1 MMNKANQRM
10 RILNYMKQNGS
21 ITGLEATNV
30 LHIMDYRKRIS
41 EMRRNGINIDDE
53 WQRKTDGD
61 GMPVRY
67 KRYFL
72 IED

>member
-1 MMNKANQRM
+1 MDKANQRM
-10 RILNYMKQNGS
+10 RILNYMKQNGG
-21 ITGLEATNV
+21 ITGIEATNL

-41 EMRRNGINIDDE
+41 EMRRNGINIGDE
-53 WQRKTDGD
+53 WQSKTDRY

-67 KRYFL
+67 KRYFI

>member
-1 MMNKANQRM
+1 MDKANQRM
-10 RILNYMKQNGS
+10 RILNYMKQNGG
-21 ITGLEATNV
+21 ITGLEATNI

-41 EMRRNGINIDDE
+41 EMRRNGINIGDE
-53 WQRKTDGD
+53 WLRKTDGD

>member
-1 MMNKANQRM
+1 MT
-10 RILNYMKQNGS
+10 IPTICHYGG
-21 ITGLEATNV
+21 ITGIEATNIV
-30 LHIMDYRKRIS
+30 HIMDYRKRIS
-41 EMRRNGINIDDE
+41 EMRRKGINIGDE
-53 WQRKTDGD
+53 WQRKTDKN

>member
-1 MMNKANQRM
+1 MNKANQRM
-10 RILNYMKQNGS
+10 RILKYMKQNGS

-53 WQRKTDGD
+53 WQKKTDGD
-61 GMPVRY
+61 GMSVRY

-72 IED
+72 IND

>member
-1 MMNKANQRM
+1 MNEANQRTK
-10 RILNYMKQNGS
+10 ILNYMKENKG
-21 ITGLEATNV
+21 ITGLEATNI

-41 EMRRNGINIDDE
+41 EMRRNGINIGDE

-72 IED
+72 VED